1 LTTTLGTGST
11 GRRGLGAAWPDEMN
25 EINGIGKVVKAKEIR
40 MTIERA
46 LRRRGAGVRWV
57 RDELDIIILSRVGHL

>member
-1 LTTTLGTGST
+1 
-11 GRRGLGAAWPDEMN
+11 MN
-25 EINGIGKVVKAKEIR
+25 EINGIGRVVKAKEIR
-40 MTIERA
+40 MTMERA